1 MTNNEACIGVLGVQY
16 LSDTVFKPFYFH
28 GYMIL
33 PILLPGIWDTQ
44 SVNILVTFRDIEYLV
59 KLIMLI
65 FASLI
70 EVLACLL
77 QGIWNIWY
85 PLYNP

>member
-1 MTNNEACIGVLGVQY
+1 
-16 LSDTVFKPFYFH
+16 
-28 GYMIL
+28 MIL

-44 SVNILVTFRDIEYLV
+44 VVNILVTFRDIEYLV
-59 KLIMLI
+59 KLIMWI

-77 QGIWNIWY
+77 QWIWNIWY